1 MSRLFFLTKMT
12 DPLQRMENDLGVLP
26 QTPDGAE
33 KISVV
38 LAEEQRLQTETSA
51 YYTYVSR
58 GEPAWVKTP
67 EVTRQAN
74 TNIFE
79 IKGQVYLPVF
89 PVNNLQLD
97 FQVNIPLLTGNPNSS
112 IDREDFLYLIGVG
125 VEVGAEQDPVLGQLA
140 FQYRERNQTTQEIEI
155 KQMTGEN
162 SRRLRSYVL
171 AILTPEALTKEDVN
185 AIFYIPETITYPAHH
200 RITIT
205 KLGIDGFPLGVN
217 HLWPIDINWKQGKSY
232 LLYPEYTDPLPVC
245 KIRRTLNSNSG
256 GIIDTGVDIVD
267 LILQG
272 NMSKDDLDVVVWK
285 KLIDIFTGFDQT
297 YRKAVLNLGLGSFS
311 INPTMPGEAA
321 IATNDS
327 NMVANGQRMI
337 FFDQEIADTFSAFKV
352 RAENTEGDRPLVSLT
367 LRPGLPFGTQF
378 SEGGHK
384 IFTLNGQ
391 NQTSLGR
398 FTRLQGSVIA
408 WVGSEGSAIKPGD
421 ECYIQPSIVYPGGSG
436 FKIPYRSCEK
446 IFIRGQEIP
455 RVNIREGGQND
466 IQQYESPAGTIPFIV
481 VMARERSGVLYVYQ
495 EIILTSSS
503 DGVLTIPSE
512 SSGVFA
518 FVEGISGRIN
528 SPVVTGLRPNTS
540 YRTLCYHP
548 PIAEEYWQF
557 LLNYP
562 RYLGTGEAD
571 LITGAEIISD
581 PIFFIHTQGGGNLVF
596 RGEESLRFS
605 PIAKYLPV
613 LGGRFQ
619 IPSWELKGPIH
630 LVNEPYPGPITALR
644 VPVAPASM
652 LVQPMVGQKLS
663 LYIGSEHHFF
673 SDRAI
678 RGTVMVND
686 KPLGWRIPH
695 LSHQSPCQGVISFLI
710 KKDDKIRLF
719 IACHNAPG
727 GAIVTCDSSQS
738 TAFDLFDLT

>member
-1 MSRLFFLTKMT
+1 MT
-12 DPLQRMENDLGVLP
+12 DPLQRTMNDLGVLP

-38 LAEEQRLQTETSA
+38 LAEEQRLQTESSA
-51 YYTYVSR
+51 YYTYISR
-58 GEPAWVKTP
+58 GEPAWVKPP
-67 EVTRQAN
+67 EVIRRSN
-74 TNIFE
+74 TNTFDVR
-79 IKGQVYLPVF
+79 GQAYLPIF
-89 PVNNLQLD
+89 PANNLQID
-97 FQVNIPLLTGNPNSS
+97 FPVNIPLLKGNPNSS
-112 IDREDFLYLIGVG
+112 IDREDFLYLIGIG
-125 VEVGAEQDPVLGQLA
+125 VEVGAEQDPVLGELS
-140 FQYRERNQTTQEIEI
+140 FQYRERNETTQEIEI

-162 SRRLRSYVL
+162 SRRLRSYVF
-171 AILTPEALTKEDVN
+171 AILTPEPLTKKDVN
-185 AIFYIPETITYPAHH
+185 AIFDVPTTTDYPAHH

-205 KLGIDGFPLGVN
+205 KLGVDGFPLGLYHV
-217 HLWPIDINWKQGKSY
+217 WPMDINWKQGKSY
-232 LLYPEYTDPLPVC
+232 IIYPEYTDPLPIC

-272 NMSKDDLDVVVWK
+272 SLTKDDLDVVVWK
-285 KLIDIFTGFDQT
+285 KLIDIFTGFDQA

-311 INPTMPGEAA
+311 INPAMPGEAA

-352 RAENTEGDRPLVSLT
+352 RAENSEGDRPLVSLT
-367 LRPGLPFGTQF
+367 LRPNLPFGTQF

-384 IFTLNGQ
+384 IFDLKGQ
-391 NQTSLGR
+391 NQTNLGR

-408 WVGSEGSAIKPGD
+408 WVGSEGSTIKPGN
-421 ECYIQPSIVYPGGSG
+421 ECYLQPSIVYPGGSG
-436 FKIPYRSCEK
+436 FKIPFRSCEK
-446 IFIRGQEIP
+446 IFIRSQELP
-455 RVNIREGGQND
+455 KVNIREGGQND
-466 IQQYESPAGTIPFIV
+466 IQQYESPAGNIPFIV
-481 VMARERSGVLYVYQ
+481 ITARERSGVLYIYQ
-495 EIILTSSS
+495 EVILTSSS
-503 DGVLTIPSE
+503 EGILAVPPE
-512 SSGVFA
+512 SNGVFA
-518 FVEGISGRIN
+518 FIEGVSGRIN

-548 PIAEEYWQF
+548 PIPEEYWQF

-562 RYLGTGEAD
+562 RYLGTGEAG
-571 LITGAEIISD
+571 LITDAEIVSD
-581 PIFFIHTQGGGNLVF
+581 PIFFIHTQGGGNLAF

-605 PIAKYLPV
+605 PIAKYLPS

-630 LVNEPYPGPITALR
+630 LINEPYPGPITALR
-644 VPVAPASM
+644 VPVSPASM
-652 LVQPMVGQKLS
+652 MVQPMVGQKLS
-663 LYIGSEHHFF
+663 LFIGAEHHFF
-673 SDRAI
+673 SDRSI

-710 KKDDKIRLF
+710 KQDDKIRLF
-719 IACHNAPG
+719 IACHNGPG
-727 GAIVTCDSSQS
+727 GAIVTCDSSKS